1 MKTKKPIISF
11 LITII
16 SLISITAVGT
26 SAFFNAQ
33 KNIAANKFAAGTLDL
48 DVTATDNINQP
59 ISISDIGGVDKM
71 SGSRSWKIRNVGTLP
86 GKLVFNLA
94 NINNLENGCNT
105 PEIETEPNCESD
117 NIGELGKAIKITASI
132 NNEQIAQSTL
142 ENGHDFIYDKALIL
156 QPSSEYDLTINW
168 QENEAGYGNEIQS
181 DTTNFD
187 MIFKLEQQQ

>member
-1 MKTKKPIISF
+1 
-11 LITII
+11 
-16 SLISITAVGT
+16 
-26 SAFFNAQ
+26 
-33 KNIAANKFAAGTLDL
+33 
-48 DVTATDNINQP
+48 
-59 ISISDIGGVDKM
+59 M